1 MNSDQAKALIM
12 TVGLPGDQGGDVLD
26 ALELDLA
33 SLKPSRL
40 ILIASGQSV
49 ANAKRMQERSGL
61 GTDACQII
69 ELAAAHDL
77 DEVFRQVNRAV
88 RDLIDHGFSP
98 DQIAINY
105 TSGTKVMGSGAVL
118 SAVYNKIRELRYI
131 TGLGAVRESDRARR
145 RVLTT
150 QPAAAFAYQDLLE
163 SVQMMTDLR
172 FQSAGRMLDR
182 IDDAFLSPE
191 DQGLHAALSILNEAY
206 DEWDNFYPDRF
217 LDRYRTGDFSAL
229 LLRPFRLESGQL
241 EAVVVLVEERGRQ
254 QPGPSI
260 IGDLYNNAVRRLL
273 VGRPEDAF
281 TRIYRTLESL
291 AQWVLLRD
299 RGIDTND
306 VDTRRIPP
314 RDRVGYEALRSLD
327 DGMVKIGLRK
337 AFDLLVVLDTQVGR
351 KFKEDAVLG
360 ALLEKRSASIL
371 AHGYTPADAP
381 MAEQF
386 LLHAGNLF
394 HSEIPDF
401 VDLARRLQFPWLHRH
416 PKA

>member
-1 MNSDQAKALIM
+1 MNPDQAKALIM

-33 SLKPSRL
+33 ALKPARL
-40 ILIASGQSV
+40 ILIASGQSL
-49 ANAKRMQERSGL
+49 ANARRMQERSGL
-61 GTDACQII
+61 GPDACQVIN
-69 ELAAAHDL
+69 LASAHDM

-105 TSGTKVMGSGAVL
+105 TSGTKVMGAGAVL

-145 RVLTT
+145 RVLVT

-172 FQSAGRMLDR
+172 FQSARRTLER

-191 DQGLHAALSILNEAY
+191 DQSLHARLSVLSTAY
-206 DEWDNFYPDRF
+206 DDWDNFYPDRF
-217 LDRYRTGDFSAL
+217 FDLYRTGDFSAP
-229 LLRPFRLESGQL
+229 LLRPFRLEPSQM
-241 EAVVVLVEERGRQ
+241 EAIAALVEERAQR
-254 QPGPSI
+254 QPGPGI
-260 IGDLYNNAVRRLL
+260 IADLYNNAARRLL

-281 TRIYRTLESL
+281 TRIYRALESL
-291 AQWVLLRD
+291 AQWILLRD
-299 RGIDTND
+299 CGIDTND
-306 VDTRRIPP
+306 VDTRKIPP

-337 AFDLLVVLDTQVGR
+337 AFELLVILDTPVGR
-351 KFKEDAVLG
+351 NFKGDAVIG
-360 ALLEKRSASIL
+360 SLLEKRSASIL
-371 AHGYTPADAP
+371 AHGYVPADAP

-386 LLHAGNLF
+386 LAHAAALF
-394 HSEIPDF
+394 RSEIPDF
-401 VDLARRLQFPWLHRH
+401 DALSRRLQFPWLNR
-416 PKA
+416 